1 MTQVANA
8 VIDLPVGDSAA
19 DPGADVASSHA
30 VLIGLDWGTTSLRSY
45 LFDATGRIM
54 ARAALPWGVMRLPAH
69 DSRGS
74 AFDLAFDAACGAWL
88 AKQAD
93 LPVIACGM
101 VGSAQ
106 GWIEVPYVEGQADAA
121 VLAQAMVA
129 VPTSQGCPLHIVPGV
144 LERGALPNVMRGEE
158 TQIVGVSLSRSRSES
173 AINGVDV
180 APTLI
185 GLPGTHA
192 KWALSEDGRI
202 GHFDTFMTG
211 EVYAILRDHSILG
224 RTMAP
229 SRDADTAQVAFL
241 RGIAV
246 ARKESETSL
255 LATIFSVRTMG
266 LIGELEAEQQGDYL
280 SGLLIGNE
288 LLSLEKSLFR
298 QDGLLL
304 RQRSI
309 VLSGEAGLCE
319 RYRTALA
326 AWGCASVDFVRDATE
341 RGLWHI
347 AVHAGLVAAAGIDNP
362 GADALSAAP
371 APTHNTESVR

>member
-1 MTQVANA
+1 MGGLVQLTVRVKPAQKKRKGRNPATGEEIEIA
-8 VIDLPVGDSAA
+8 AKSAA
-19 DPGADVASSHA
+19 SICAPV
-30 VLIGLDWGTTSLRSY
+30 RSPRPRRR
-45 LFDATGRIM
+45 FPQCR
-54 ARAALPWGVMRLPAH
+54 RRV
-69 DSRGS
+69 
-74 AFDLAFDAACGAWL
+74 GAWL
-88 AKQAD
+88 AEQAD

-106 GWIEVPYVEGQADAA
+106 GWIEVPYVEGQTDAA
-121 VLAQAMVA
+121 VLAQGMVA
-129 VPTSQGCPLHIVPGV
+129 VSTGKDCPLHIVPGV

-158 TQIVGVSLSRSRSES
+158 TQIVGVSLGMSRSSPELGIS
-173 AINGVDV
+173 GAGV
-180 APTLI
+180 APILI

-192 KWALSEDGRI
+192 KWVLSDGGRI

-224 RTMAP
+224 RTMVSPQGGAD
-229 SRDADTAQVAFL
+229 SLDAAAAQAAFL

-246 ARKESETSL
+246 ARKESDTSL

-266 LIGELEAEQQGDYL
+266 LIGELEAAQQGDYL

-326 AWGCASVDFVRDATE
+326 VWDCVSVSFVGDATE

-362 GADALSAAP
+362 GAEVLSVAQNS
-371 APTHNTESVR
+371 TLNTEAAR